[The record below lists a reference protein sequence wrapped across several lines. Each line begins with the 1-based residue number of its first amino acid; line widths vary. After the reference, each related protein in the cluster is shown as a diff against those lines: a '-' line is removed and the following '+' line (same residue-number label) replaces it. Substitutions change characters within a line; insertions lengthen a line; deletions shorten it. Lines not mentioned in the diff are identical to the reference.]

1 MSGFSDSGSAGF
13 SDSGSA
19 GIDDESSAGTTYFGD
34 GGRMSSIADS
44 AWTVDQGFNIR
55 LCTVKLASI

>member
-44 AWTVDQGFNIR
+44 VD
-55 LCTVKLASI
+55 C